1 MFILDTIEDPPDS
14 DVEDEIPDVF
24 LNVLLS
30 FNQHFEYPST
40 NLVMQALQSSSNPR
54 VFSEKLVLLVNRGG
68 KLKINVFR

>member
-1 MFILDTIEDPPDS
+1 
-14 DVEDEIPDVF
+14 VF
-24 LNVLLS
+24 VLLD
-30 FNQHFEYPST
+30 PST